1 MWALPQP
8 PEMQSPSTAP
18 AFLVQ
23 SSNTGPAPA
32 LLASHP
38 GIKNKE
44 KNKKPSRKQKDFIL
58 QEILF
63 LEEEV
68 ERRMTSENA
77 AVLFKSR
84 LAIGGSLCRSPLCP
98 PGIALK

>member
-1 MWALPQP
+1 
-8 PEMQSPSTAP
+8 MQSPSTAA

-44 KNKKPSRKQKDFIL
+44 KKKKQAENKKVSFYKKFY
-58 QEILF
+58 
-63 LEEEV
+63 
-68 ERRMTSENA
+68 
-77 AVLFKSR
+77 
-84 LAIGGSLCRSPLCP
+84 SL
-98 PGIALK
+98 KKK

>member
-1 MWALPQP
+1 
-8 PEMQSPSTAP
+8 MQSPSTAP

-44 KNKKPSRKQKDFIL
+44 KNKKKKSRKQKGFIL

-77 AVLFKSR
+77 AVLFKNR